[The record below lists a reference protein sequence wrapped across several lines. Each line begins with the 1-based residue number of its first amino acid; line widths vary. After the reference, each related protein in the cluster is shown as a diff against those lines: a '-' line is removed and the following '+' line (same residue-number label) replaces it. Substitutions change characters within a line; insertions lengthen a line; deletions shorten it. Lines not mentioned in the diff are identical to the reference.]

1 MATATTLCG
10 EPPAKLAAPA
20 RKIAIIVSKG
30 TLDMAYP
37 ALLLANAA
45 RITGIETTLF
55 FTFSGLEVVTRER
68 FDHLQAPAAASSM
81 MKGRMARIDLPGV
94 RDMLQILSDNGA
106 HLYAC
111 GLAMEMFQL
120 KQEELVPQVEAVVS
134 TMEFFART
142 QGAQLLFI

>member
-1 MATATTLCG
+1 MGTATTQLG
-10 EPPAKLAAPA
+10 EVPAKVAAPA
-20 RKIAIIVSKG
+20 RKIAIIISKG

-37 ALLLANAA
+37 GLLLANAA

-55 FTFSGLEVVTRER
+55 FTFSGLDVVTRER
-68 FDHLQAPAAASSM
+68 FDHLAL
-81 MKGRMARIDLPGV
+81 IGV
-94 RDMLQILSDNGA
+94 PSVRELLQILSDNGA

-120 KQEELVPQVEAVVS
+120 KKEELVPQVEAVLS
-134 TMEFFART
+134 TMDFFEKT